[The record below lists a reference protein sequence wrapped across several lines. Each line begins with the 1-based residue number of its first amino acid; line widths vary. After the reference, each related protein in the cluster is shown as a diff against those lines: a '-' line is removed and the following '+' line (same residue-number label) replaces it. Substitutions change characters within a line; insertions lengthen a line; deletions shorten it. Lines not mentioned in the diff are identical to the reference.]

1 MWERRTKN
9 QFGQIEQIT
18 KESCFTREPI
28 YDDIQKNGHAYNKAN
43 LTVQYTVEWLAERNY
58 EAFDKSQKMDSDIN
72 PWELYDEYLTDSLGL
87 AIRQMM
93 IRFLDDTC
101 DDPRLFMY
109 IKDENGNDAEAC
121 ATLPA
126 DTAYYLRRMVQENI
140 NRKLNAYEE
149 TISEQEKEIELY
161 KSFIT
166 EYHAETAFEEYRKEI
181 L

>member
-9 QFGQIEQIT
+9 QFGHVEQIT
-18 KESCFTREPI
+18 KENSFTCEPI
-28 YDDIQKNGHAYNKAN
+28 YDDIQKGGHAYNKAH

-58 EAFDKSQKMDSDIN
+58 EAFDKAQRMESDVN
-72 PWELYDEYLTDSLGL
+72 PWELNDEYLTDSLGL

-101 DDPRLFMY
+101 DNPKLFMY

-121 ATLPA
+121 TTLPS
-126 DTAYYLRRMVQENI
+126 DTAYHLRNLVQKNI
-140 NRKLNAYEE
+140 NSKLNAYEDL
-149 TISEQEKEIELY
+149 ISEQEKEIELY

-166 EYHAETAFEEYRKEI
+166 KCHAEMAFEEYRKEI